1 MLPPDS
7 LAKRYGADKEPLIKS
22 CFTKVDHT
30 NQFLESYI
38 THVSSHRGL
47 TSPSARVIIAVRK
60 NSPVRSTSQSANN
73 VPSMEQTGVSQS
85 KSLDNVAADA

>member
-1 MLPPDS
+1 MCDHSAPPPPDS

-22 CFTKVDHT
+22 CFTKVDYT

-60 NSPVRSTSQSANN
+60 NVAECTRSKIMPMVHSRLERRRIWKTSRR
-73 VPSMEQTGVSQS
+73 
-85 KSLDNVAADA
+85 